1 MLFGVACSCHV
12 QIGMLPDKAHHVAC
26 MGEVSGKKLFVA
38 HVSGTVAAKG
48 ENMLDMVLLQCLA
61 DLEKLFLAA
70 AHTGDMRHGINAEG
84 VLDVGGN
91 LYGFPGT
98 AAACA
103 VGNTD
108 KIGLELPE
116 SIQRLEDRVEGTVLF
131 RREDFEGN
139 RFLIIKHILKHDGG
153 SFHSLFLI

>member
-1 MLFGVACSCHV
+1 MKKFALMLASA
-12 QIGMLPDKAHHVAC
+12 MLVMSAAGAMAAVPSKTTTDVTQVKAV
-26 MGEVSGKKLFVA
+26 EVVKEDGTVEEAAWDMAVTEDAAPVTEEIAKIYE
-38 HVSGTVAAKG
+38 TVAAKG

-108 KIGLELPE
+108 KIGL
-116 SIQRLEDRVEGTVLF
+116 
-131 RREDFEGN
+131 
-139 RFLIIKHILKHDGG
+139 
-153 SFHSLFLI
+153 